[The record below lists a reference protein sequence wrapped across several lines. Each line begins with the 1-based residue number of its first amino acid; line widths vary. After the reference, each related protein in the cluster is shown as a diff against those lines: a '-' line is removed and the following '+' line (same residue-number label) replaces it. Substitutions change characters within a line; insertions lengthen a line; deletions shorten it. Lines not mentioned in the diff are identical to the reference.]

1 MSTEFAKEHLREH
14 LVGLLVSP
22 VADGFWSIH
31 DSAKEL
37 CERNSQPDQVL
48 RTFQNMLTRIPEW
61 SDNTLSTEVE
71 RILKVTNCRYMDDLL
86 MGVFIAYM
94 KSFASLHYRGSQ
106 SELKIEFERPS
117 FAKFIHEL
125 YKHSARKMWQMA
137 YYFKTVGVSSE
148 QQARNRQD
156 IEKIVTECMEQVI
169 RSFLPWEAIAKKYF
183 SEDDDVPQSVS
194 LPVHVQHAPE
204 DPPKKSGPLP
214 TQVKFEDD
222 VPEPQGQG
230 QAESDSDSESEEGSE
245 SGDDGRGELKVSD
258 EVAEIEFEDMDKPV
272 EVDDPLKEI
281 EGKAGGDTLV
291 LNM

>member
-14 LVGLLVSP
+14 LGGLLVSP
-22 VADGFWSIH
+22 VADGFWSIC
-31 DSAKEL
+31 DSAREL
-37 CERNSQPDQVL
+37 CERNGQPDQIL

-61 SDNTLSTEVE
+61 SDATLSTEVE
-71 RILKVTNCRYMDDLL
+71 RILKVTNCKYMDDLL
-86 MGVFIAYM
+86 MGVFISYM

-106 SELKIEFERPS
+106 SQLKVEFDRPS

-137 YYFKTVGVSSE
+137 YYFKTVGISSE

-156 IEKIVTECMEQVI
+156 IEKIVTECMEHVI

-183 SEDDDVPQSVS
+183 AEDDEPAQTAT
-194 LPVHVQHAPE
+194 LPVHVEHAPE
-204 DPPKKSGPLP
+204 ESVKKAGALP

-222 VPEPQGQG
+222 VPEDGS
-230 QAESDSDSESEEGSE
+230 ESDSGSESE
-245 SGDDGRGELKVSD
+245 SGDDDRAELKVGD
-258 EVAEIEFEDMDKPV
+258 ETAEIEFEDMDKPDAV
-272 EVDDPLKEI
+272 SEPAKKEDDDPLKEI
-281 EGKAGGDTLV
+281 ERKMGETLV

>member
-31 DSAKEL
+31 DSAKDL
-37 CERNSQPDQVL
+37 CDRNGQPDQIL

-61 SDNTLSTEVE
+61 SDSTLSTEVE

-106 SELKIEFERPS
+106 SQLKIEFDRPS

-148 QQARNRQD
+148 QQARNRQEV
-156 IEKIVTECMEQVI
+156 EKIVTECMEQVI

-183 SEDDDVPQSVS
+183 SEDD
-194 LPVHVQHAPE
+194 
-204 DPPKKSGPLP
+204 
-214 TQVKFEDD
+214 
-222 VPEPQGQG
+222 
-230 QAESDSDSESEEGSE
+230 
-245 SGDDGRGELKVSD
+245 
-258 EVAEIEFEDMDKPV
+258 
-272 EVDDPLKEI
+272 
-281 EGKAGGDTLV
+281 
-291 LNM
+291 